1 MRAVDVRMDRVI
13 WLWAHPR
20 SRSTAVLRMMLER
33 AYRWGGYHWQPYQP
47 PPRRSPPQRGTRS
60 RMR

>member
-33 AYRWGGYHWQPYQP
+33 GDVTVVHEPLVTLQVAVEVAV
-47 PPRRSPPQRGTRS
+47 
-60 RMR
+60 